1 MKRFCFR
8 LASMPLLLAV
18 VVFVFSASDAQ
29 AEHRRY
35 SRGYGYGGYGYGGY
49 RVPYRNDYHGY
60 WRDQGYGFQHNYGG
74 SYYGGGYGG
83 RSQYGY
89 QRRYYRGR

>member
-1 MKRFCFR
+1 MQRSFFR
-8 LASMPLLLAV
+8 LASMALVLAV
-18 VVFVFSASDAQ
+18 VVVVFTASDAQ
-29 AEHRRY
+29 AAHR
-35 SRGYGYGGYGYGGY
+35 YGYGGYRYGGY

-83 RSQYGY
+83 RSHYGY